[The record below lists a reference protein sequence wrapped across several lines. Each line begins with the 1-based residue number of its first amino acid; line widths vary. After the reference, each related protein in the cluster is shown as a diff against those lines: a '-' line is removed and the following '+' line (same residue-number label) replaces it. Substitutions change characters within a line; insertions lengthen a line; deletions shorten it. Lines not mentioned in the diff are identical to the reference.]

1 MDESVEW
8 HSLLFHVFYS
18 MDTHTHEQQDS
29 LVHFYCLFFSCCAA
43 GTEWILRLDS
53 PLTYLYNGYSS
64 SSSSSSTIVVV
75 IATAVQ
81 LMKLLPAH
89 AAAGAV
95 VVVYRIFM

>member
-1 MDESVEW
+1 
-8 HSLLFHVFYS
+8 
-18 MDTHTHEQQDS
+18 
-29 LVHFYCLFFSCCAA
+29 
-43 GTEWILRLDS
+43 
-53 PLTYLYNGYSS
+53 
-64 SSSSSSTIVVV
+64 V